1 MLLPSA
7 PWHDAHVETSFDPA
21 FASPVESKSGIFIS
35 AANMTVEAMLKLII
49 KQVFNISFTLWL
61 RTHIICRACSEIN
74 DLMKNP
80 FKNTAFLFGVTNAK
94 NLPNDCGIEVLLS
107 GRSNAGKSSALNSLA
122 ENKKLA
128 RISKTPGRT
137 TEINFFEVEE
147 GYKLLDL
154 PGYGFAKSGR
164 SRIKD
169 WGSLLGEYFAN
180 RKALKGVLIFM
191 DIRHPLKPIDLEMI
205 KLCESFDTDYVAVLT
220 KSDKVSKNISAKTI
234 QQVSEAINAKEIL
247 AISSLNKT
255 GFEKLRK
262 VLIGFKYE

>member
-1 MLLPSA
+1 
-7 PWHDAHVETSFDPA
+7 
-21 FASPVESKSGIFIS
+21 
-35 AANMTVEAMLKLII
+35 
-49 KQVFNISFTLWL
+49 
-61 RTHIICRACSEIN
+61 
-74 DLMKNP
+74 MKNP
-80 FKNTAFLFGVTNAK
+80 FKNTTFLFGVTKAEK
-94 NLPNDCGIEVLLS
+94 LPSDNGIEVLLS
-107 GRSNAGKSSALNSLA
+107 GRSNAGKSSALNSLS

-137 TEINFFEVEE
+137 TEINFFEVED
-147 GYKLLDL
+147 GFKLLDL

-164 SRIKD
+164 SRRKN
-169 WGSLLGEYFAN
+169 WGPLLEEYFKN
-180 RKALKGVLIFM
+180 RQSLKAVLIFM

-205 KLCESFDTDYVAVLT
+205 KLCESYDINYVAVLT

-247 AISSLNKT
+247 IISSLKKI